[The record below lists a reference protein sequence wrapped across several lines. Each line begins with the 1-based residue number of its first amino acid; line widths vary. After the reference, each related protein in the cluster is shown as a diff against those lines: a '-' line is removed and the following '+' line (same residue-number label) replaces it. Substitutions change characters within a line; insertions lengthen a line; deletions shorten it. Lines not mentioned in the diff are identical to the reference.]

1 MRSRSPLLVV
11 CTALLLA
18 PLLALSV
25 GCSGVASAPASTEI
39 AAESRVAPEPRSLTE
54 PIPEPVFRGAEQ
66 DPVFDSAPEP
76 AELPDSVEPEVANE
90 VGEPPLKIREEDEI
104 DSATLLTDSLEAVES
119 AQVFWE
125 QGSFDDAFAALDHA
139 WQLMAAVPVNGETR
153 VAQEKEDL
161 RHLISRRVV
170 EIYASRRTTVGD
182 IDRSIPVEVNSYV
195 EREIKSF
202 LGAEREFFLESYRRS
217 GLYRGRMLE
226 ELEKAGLPEQLSWLP
241 LVESG
246 FKVRAYSSA
255 RALGLWQFIPST
267 GYRFGLERSSWVD
280 ERMDPEKATLA
291 AIAYLTELHSLFGDW
306 LTVLAGYNC
315 GEHNVL
321 RQINR
326 QRVSYF
332 DQFWDVYERLP
343 RETRRY
349 VPRFL
354 AVVAIVSDPDQ
365 YGIVLPPVLPPL
377 AFETVNVDQAI
388 ELSSLDQALALEK
401 GTLERLNPELRHKV
415 TPGAAYE
422 FKIPPGSREALE
434 KAVAELPSYAGG
446 AGIHRVRRGETLS
459 QVAALYRTSVHT
471 LVAMNSLRSPDR
483 IWPGQQLSVPGAGS
497 ASVSSSVSSS
507 QTGPAR
513 EVSYRVRPGDNLW
526 VLAKRHGTN
535 VERIKSDNG
544 LQSNHLSVGQRL
556 VIRSG
561 APKASGDGNYTV
573 RRGDTLA
580 KIAQVHGVSLN
591 RLLSSNGLSRRT
603 TIFPGQRL
611 EIP

>member
-39 AAESRVAPEPRSLTE
+39 AAEPRVAPEPRSLAEAT
-54 PIPEPVFRGAEQ
+54 PEPVFRGAEQ

-139 WQLMAAVPVNGETR
+139 WQLMAAVPVNGAAR
-153 VAQEKEDL
+153 VGQEKEDL

-306 LTVLAGYNC
+306 LTVLRRLQTAESTMFC
-315 GEHNVL
+315 G
-321 RQINR
+321 
-326 QRVSYF
+326 
-332 DQFWDVYERLP
+332 
-343 RETRRY
+343 
-349 VPRFL
+349 
-354 AVVAIVSDPDQ
+354 
-365 YGIVLPPVLPPL
+365 
-377 AFETVNVDQAI
+377 
-388 ELSSLDQALALEK
+388 
-401 GTLERLNPELRHKV
+401 
-415 TPGAAYE
+415 
-422 FKIPPGSREALE
+422 
-434 KAVAELPSYAGG
+434 
-446 AGIHRVRRGETLS
+446 
-459 QVAALYRTSVHT
+459 
-471 LVAMNSLRSPDR
+471 RS
-483 IWPGQQLSVPGAGS
+483 
-497 ASVSSSVSSS
+497 
-507 QTGPAR
+507 T
-513 EVSYRVRPGDNLW
+513 
-526 VLAKRHGTN
+526 
-535 VERIKSDNG
+535 
-544 LQSNHLSVGQRL
+544 
-556 VIRSG
+556 
-561 APKASGDGNYTV
+561 ASG
-573 RRGDTLA
+573 
-580 KIAQVHGVSLN
+580 
-591 RLLSSNGLSRRT
+591 
-603 TIFPGQRL
+603 
-611 EIP
+611 